1 MIKKYYILLVTAI
14 ALSACNDESFT
25 AVESSGAV
33 ELKEVKASIEAGI
46 NTRSGSD
53 VVYLEDRIS
62 RYQFVSADQ
71 MTFTKIERSENP
83 IKRFQY
89 KDVAFNCN
97 ASGAWERDKSTG
109 YNLEE
114 DAGGNVH
121 TEAHPERIYWSDATS
136 SHTFVGYSLPKD
148 NGSFDWKKSAYYYDK
163 DGTQHQFETYYGAI
177 GNPLDADEEIDYNPA
192 TPTTETITVS
202 DGKEEKPLTFG
213 YSQKLRDEDLL
224 LTYDN
229 KLTADNSVANIKF
242 RHALSSVRIIVNISG
257 FYGTAT
263 DAYSKVSNMILKNQP
278 TLYRWKQQ
286 SASVDALLTNNEQHA
301 LDELWTGESKP
312 AYNQR
317 KDMKLWNTKPEGT
330 GEGAGKLFT
339 FYGITVP
346 QDADYFTAFST
357 YRKLEMSFTVTYP
370 DPMKNDPVNKTI
382 SKTYTASLNNPV
394 NFYPGK
400 CTTIHISLNHKDESM
415 TVGASY
421 QDWEYEDTPDEGS
434 LKKKKTFL
442 AKAPALA
449 NRDQAGVTIVGDD
462 KATADDATWLYERKD
477 QSGTSL
483 GIFDIYGND
492 GSATT
497 PYTISTADQLLSF
510 AYEVQSGRTFAHK
523 YVKLDADITLQP
535 SSSLPTTTVGDGDN
549 KTTVIDYSKLISWIG
564 IGTEE
569 NPFDG
574 IFLANGRNI
583 SNLYGEHFFH
593 TLGQNAVVDKINFK
607 NVVEVQGCGVIA
619 HENNGLIC
627 SCSIEGEVKQTSSH
641 SNYTGSIVGMNNS
654 FVIGCTHIGKVVGT
668 GKVGGLVG
676 YNNGTVMASYHSGV
690 VEANGTGSEAHPT
703 VGGYSTKAGGKNE
716 SIMFSCYYDR
726 NVFKDNRPLV
736 KGKLGYPMPT
746 SVMQS
751 NLFVRED
758 EGSPSFLFNE
768 NGYTGQGPILLDVA
782 REVVKKS
789 KPSMT
794 EEQINAMTNE
804 QLIAAILPTGAVTDD
819 VLEIFKYHFSMNTAL
834 RVFRYWI
841 DKIYQESVTKGDD
854 YVVHTNCHEFTKSQI
869 AFLYM
874 HYLPTHTFRYIPGAY
889 PKIN

>member
-1 MIKKYYILLVTAI
+1 MLNRKYYIIPLFAAAIMLGGCKDYDETSSTA
-14 ALSACNDESFT
+14 SQTD
-25 AVESSGAV
+25 AV
-33 ELKEVKASIEAGI
+33 ELTGINASIE
-46 NTRSGSD
+46 SGVKSRAASD

-62 RYQFVSADQ
+62 RYQFVSGDK
-71 MTFTKIERSENP
+71 MTFTKIQRTENA
-83 IKRFQY
+83 IDRFNY
-89 KDVAFNCN
+89 KDVAFNSN

-109 YNLEE
+109 SSVEYP
-114 DAGGNVH
+114 DV
-121 TEAHPERIYWSDATS
+121 HPERIYWSDATS
-136 SHTFVGYSLPKD
+136 PHTFVGYSLPKD
-148 NGSFDWKKSAYYYDK
+148 NSAFDWKKSAYYYDK

-177 GNPLDADEEIDYNPA
+177 GDPLNAEEVIDYNPA
-192 TPTTETITVS
+192 EPTTETITVN

-229 KLTADNSVANIKF
+229 MLTADNSVANIKF

-257 FYGTAT
+257 FYGTAN

-286 SASVDALLTNNEQHA
+286 SATVDALLTNNEQHA

-317 KDMKLWNTKPEGT
+317 KNMKLWNTKPEGT

-346 QDADYFTAFST
+346 QDADYFGAFHD
-357 YRKLEMSFTVTYP
+357 YENLEMSFTVTYP
-370 DPMKNDPVNKTI
+370 DPMKNNPETQTI
-382 SKTYTASLNNPV
+382 SKTYTARLANPV
-394 NFYPGK
+394 KFYPGK
-400 CTTIHISLNHKDESM
+400 CTTINISLNHQDESM

-421 QDWEYEDTPDEGS
+421 QDWEYEDTPDEGT

-477 QSGTSL
+477 QGGTSL

-492 GSATT
+492 GSETT

-510 AYEVQSGRTFAHK
+510 AYEVQNGRTFAGKH
-523 YVKLDADITLQP
+523 VKLDADITMQP
-535 SSSLPTTTVGDGDN
+535 SSSLPTNDDGTVN
-549 KTTVIDYSKLISWIG
+549 TNKLISWIG
-564 IGTEE
+564 IGTEGK
-569 NPFDG
+569 PFDG

-627 SCSIEGEVKQTSSH
+627 SCSIDGEVKQTSSH

-703 VGGYSTKAGGKNE
+703 VGGYGTKAEGKNE

-726 NVFKDNRPLV
+726 NVFKDNRALV
-736 KGKLGYPMPT
+736 EGKLGYPMPT

-768 NGYTGQGPILLDVA
+768 NGYSGQGPILLDVA
-782 REVVKKS
+782 REVVKKGN
-789 KPSMT
+789 PDLT

-841 DKIYQESVTKGDD
+841 GKIYQESVTKGDD
-854 YVVHTNCHEFTKSQI
+854 YVVHTNCHAFTKAQI
-869 AFLYM
+869 AFLYQ
-874 HYLPTHTFRYIPGAY
+874 HYLPTHHFQYTPGAY
-889 PKIN
+889 PKIQ

>member
-33 ELKEVKASIEAGI
+33 ELKEVKATIEAGI

-62 RYQFVSADQ
+62 RYQFVSDDQ
-71 MTFTKIERSENP
+71 MTFTKIQRTENA
-83 IKRFQY
+83 IDRFTY
-89 KDVAFNCN
+89 KDVAFNSN
-97 ASGAWERDKSTG
+97 ASGAWERDKETG
-109 YNLEE
+109 SSLEYP
-114 DAGGNVH
+114 DV
-121 TEAHPERIYWSDATS
+121 HPERIYWSDATS
-136 SHTFVGYSLPKD
+136 PHTFVGYSLPKD

-177 GNPLDADEEIDYNPA
+177 GNPLNADEVIDYNPA
-192 TPTTETITVS
+192 EPTTETITVS

-224 LTYDN
+224 LTYDDM
-229 KLTADNSVANIKF
+229 LTADNSVANIKF

-263 DAYSKVSNMILKNQP
+263 DAYSKVSDMILKNQP

-286 SASVDALLTNNEQHA
+286 SASVDALLTSNEQET
-301 LDELWTGESKP
+301 LKQTDLWGTTNFP
-312 AYNQR
+312 AWNQR

-346 QDADYFTAFST
+346 QDADYFTAFHD
-357 YRKLEMSFTVTYP
+357 YENLEMNFTVTYP

-382 SKTYTASLNNPV
+382 RKTYTAKLVNPV
-394 NFYPGK
+394 KFYPGK

-462 KATADDATWLYERKD
+462 KATADDATWLYEKKD
-477 QSGTSL
+477 QSGNSL

-510 AYEVQSGRTFAHK
+510 AYEVQNGRDFVHK

-535 SSSLPTTTVGDGDN
+535 SSSLATNDDGTIN
-549 KTTVIDYSKLISWIG
+549 TSKLIRWIG
-564 IGTEE
+564 IGTEGK
-569 NPFDG
+569 PFDG

-619 HENNGLIC
+619 HANNGLIC
-627 SCSIEGEVKQTSSH
+627 SCSIDGEVKQTSSH
-641 SNYTGSIVGMNNS
+641 SDYTGSIVGMNNS

-690 VEANGTGSEAHPT
+690 VEATGADSEAHPT
-703 VGGYSTKAGGKNE
+703 VGGYSTKDKGQNE

-726 NVFKDNRPLV
+726 NVFKDNRALV
-736 KGKLGYPMPT
+736 EGKLGYPMPT

-768 NGYTGQGPILLDVA
+768 NGYTGQGPILLGVA
-782 REVVKKS
+782 REVVKKGN
-789 KPSMT
+789 PDLT
-794 EEQINAMTNE
+794 EEQINVMTNE

-841 DKIYQESVTKGDD
+841 GKIYQESKEKSDD
-854 YVVHTNCHEFTKSQI
+854 YVVHTNCHDFTKSQI